1 MCEKSDKNK
10 SLRTAVVFDKC
21 DIDFVPIPVLDAE
34 HKKGLRTVMIDNLH
48 ELEKLGIDEILN
60 EVAE

>member
-1 MCEKSDKNK
+1 MSENK

-21 DIDFVPIPVLDAE
+21 GIDFVPIPVLDAE